1 MAGLRNREG
10 MKPLLALL
18 LLLPA
23 GLCADELADRHRIES
38 VFDELNGPDGVD
50 PAALKKHFAPD
61 IDPREAAQFLLV
73 QGRAADRRPW
83 SETTIP
89 HLAIGQVRFVTPEV
103 ALVDATISQFGSVIS
118 RRDSLLFV
126 LRKRGADW
134 QVVSIRLRSGTQW

>member
-1 MAGLRNREG
+1 

-23 GLCADELADRHRIES
+23 CLCADELADRHRIQS
-38 VFDELNGPDGVD
+38 VFDELNGQDGVD

-61 IDPREAAQFLLV
+61 IDPREAGHFLLV

-89 HLAIGQVRFVTPEV
+89 HLAIGQVRFVTPDV
-103 ALVDATISQFGSVIS
+103 ALVDATLSQFGSVFW
-118 RRDSLLFV
+118 RRQSMLFV
-126 LRKRGADW
+126 LRKEGPDW
-134 QVVSIRLRSGTQW
+134 QVVSIRMRSGTQW